1 MFLWFIY
8 AGYVLLSAI
17 VLWLL
22 NRDHMQTTWIKL
34 LVVACIPV
42 IGWLLPI
49 VWIKKPKRR
58 SEKEFAEYIENQQQE
73 HQIRRI
79 GVFNNIEKQRELD
92 VVPLEDALIVSQ
104 HRERRQALIDVLKQ
118 DTIQYIE
125 VLQSAIS
132 NEDTETS
139 HYAVSAIME
148 LKRKLLVSLQEL
160 EVLYEQEQDND
171 KVSRSYIEVL
181 AVYLKSGFLDE
192 RTKRKYQYTYL
203 SVLTHY
209 LQQYE
214 KQEWLFAAKLGIEI
228 ELGIYA
234 DAEQTALQYVE
245 HFPLSENAHLALLK
259 YYFVIR
265 SYQKLEQAL
274 NRLKSSPI
282 RLSNEGLTTVRFW
295 SKGVG
300 DGQQHQI

>member
-1 MFLWFIY
+1 M
-8 AGYVLLSAI
+8 
-17 VLWLL
+17 LWLVYGIYVVVCAVIL
-22 NRDHMQTTWIKL
+22 ALFNWSHKQTLLIKL
-34 LVVACIPV
+34 LIVACIPV

-49 VWIKKPKRR
+49 IWIRKPRR
-58 SEKEFAEYIENQQQE
+58 HSEQQFSEYVENQQQE
-73 HQIRRI
+73 HKIRRI
-79 GVFNNIEKQRELD
+79 GVFHNIERQRELD
-92 VVPLEDALIVSQ
+92 IVPIEDALIVSQ
-104 HRERRQALIDVLKQ
+104 HRERRQVLIDVLKQ

-125 VLQSAIS
+125 VLQQAIS

-148 LKRKLLVSLQEL
+148 IKRKLLMSLQEL
-160 EVLYEQEQDND
+160 EVHYEQEQDNAQLA
-171 KVSRSYIEVL
+171 KAYIEVL
-181 AVYLKSGFLDE
+181 AIYLKSGFLDE

-203 SVLTHY
+203 SVLTHF
-209 LQQYE
+209 LQQHE
-214 KQEWLFAAKLGIEI
+214 KEEALFAAKLDIEI

-234 DAEQTALQYVE
+234 DAEQTALLYVE
-245 HFPLSENAHLALLK
+245 HYPLSEQAYMALLR

-265 SYQKLEQAL
+265 SHQKLEQTL